1 MARIVIE
8 LNPLVCVSEVVK
20 MVEKIKKQLEDE
32 HPNAWKNIHL
42 EV

>member
-8 LNPLVCVSEVVK
+8 LNPLICVSEVTK
-20 MVEKIKKQLEDE
+20 MVDKIKDMLEDE
-32 HPNAWKNIHL
+32 HPNAWQGIHV